1 MKHKFQNKLFTTFLI
16 AFCSLILPCRSL
28 AQSKSIEKN
37 DSLADIAY
45 SSAPRK
51 MISSAIS
58 SINATTVTKNAVTS
72 VEEALNGTISG
83 LYSIKSGGQKF
94 GAQNFNFY
102 IRGKATVATATP
114 LILVDDVEGNINLM
128 DFNEVE
134 SVTVLKDAASLA
146 IYGMRG
152 ANGVILIKTK
162 RGNELKNSIG
172 VDFRV
177 GVQSPLKVKSA
188 LNAYDYTSMYNEAL
202 TNDGGTGIY
211 NPNNYVNNTNL
222 FRYPDVNYGNLFLK
236 NESLSQQYNFTAR
249 GGNKTAKYFCLV
261 GYTKQDG
268 LFNLPNSLQGV
279 NQKSYER
286 YNFRSNIDVKLG
298 AGFDMSVDVL
308 AAFDYNSSPWID
320 AASDANVSSN
330 ILINNILNTP
340 ANSFPVTN
348 ADGSLGGTSIYRS
361 NPQGILLRGL
371 RTDEHKLLT
380 SRVKLSKEL
389 DFITPGLKAYVMYH
403 FENYNSSYKAK
414 YKNFA
419 VNALDTVTALYIKYG
434 TTDTKSTTTGGE
446 TSGYYRE
453 NNFHAGLSYD
463 KKINS
468 NDISTLLL
476 FNQAT
481 SNTGGDVPDHRYQ
494 AISGRALY
502 GYEKRYY
509 AELSASY
516 QGSNNYQRGKRYGFF
531 PAAAISWVAS
541 EESFLKKS
549 KTIDY
554 LRFRASHGINGND
567 QVGGNRFAYRQSWS
581 SGSGYGFGNP
591 NTTGDGSYEGTL
603 SNINATWEK
612 AYKTDVGIDLKT
624 MSGDLSIIADVFYE
638 RREDIMVDQAN
649 LVPSLIGISLPLLN
663 GGIIENKGLEAS
675 FTYSKNIGEV
685 NMNVGGNFLYAK
697 NKIIDLKELPYQYN
711 WQFRKGN
718 SIDTQYGY
726 VANGIFNTASELT
739 GEPAS
744 AYKTVVPGDIRY
756 VNQNPAD
763 DQIINELDKIAI
775 GNTFPE
781 VIFGVNVVLNYKAF
795 DLSCF
800 GEGSTRNNIYVR
812 PSTFSVYSRDNRWQ
826 NETSNGNYPKISII
840 DSHNTQTSTFWQE
853 SGNFFSI
860 RSVEIGYTVPTLLVK
875 KVSLSSVRL
884 YVNANNLMTISSNRE
899 NRDPEALAAGI
910 SEYPLLR
917 TFMVG
922 LSIKL

>member
-1 MKHKFQNKLFTTFLI
+1 MKHIFQNKLFTTFLI
-16 AFCSLILPCRSL
+16 AFCSLFLPIPSL
-28 AQSKSIEKN
+28 AQLKSIEKN
-37 DSLADIAY
+37 DSLVDIAY
-45 SSAPRK
+45 SLVPRI

-58 SINATTVTKNAVTS
+58 SINASTVSKNSVTS

-94 GAQNFNFY
+94 GTQNFNFY

-162 RGNELKNSIG
+162 RGNELRNSISL
-172 VDFRV
+172 DFRV

-188 LNAYDYTSMYNEAL
+188 VNAYDYTCMYNEAL
-202 TNDGGTGIY
+202 INDGSTGIY
-211 NPNNYVNNTNL
+211 NPNNYVNNINT
-222 FRYPDVNYGNLFLK
+222 FKYPDVNFGNLFLK

-268 LFNLPNSLQGV
+268 LFALPNNIQGV

-286 YNFRSNIDVKLG
+286 YNFRSNMDVKLG

-308 AAFDYNSSPWID
+308 AAFDYNRSPWMD

-330 ILINNILNTP
+330 TLINSILNTP

-380 SRVKLSKEL
+380 SRVKLIKDL
-389 DFITPGLKAYVMYH
+389 NFITPGLKAYVMYH

-419 VNALDTVTALYIKYG
+419 VNGLDTVSGLYTKYN
-434 TTDTKSTTTGGE
+434 TDDTKTTTTGGE
-446 TSGYYRE
+446 TSGYYRD
-453 NNFHAGLSYD
+453 NNFHAAMTYD
-463 KKINS
+463 KKFS
-468 NDISTLLL
+468 TNDISALLL
-476 FNQAT
+476 FNQTT
-481 SNTGGDVPDHRYQ
+481 SSTGGDVPDHRYQ

-502 GYEKRYY
+502 GFEKRYY
-509 AELSASY
+509 AELSVSY

-531 PAAAISWVAS
+531 PAAALSWVAS
-541 EESFLKKS
+541 EESFLKES

-554 LRFRASHGINGND
+554 LKFRASYGVNGND
-567 QVGGNRFAYRQSWS
+567 QVGGNRFAYRQAWY

-603 SNINATWEK
+603 SNTNATWEK
-612 AYKTDVGIDLKT
+612 AYKSDLGVDFKILN
-624 MSGDLSIIADVFYE
+624 GDLAISTDIFYE

-649 LVPSLIGISLPLLN
+649 LVPSLLGIALPLLN
-663 GGIIENKGLEAS
+663 GGTIENKGVEAS
-675 FTYSKNIGEV
+675 FNYNKNIDKLTV
-685 NMNVGGNFLYAK
+685 NFGGNFLFAK
-697 NKIIDLKELPYQYN
+697 NKIIDLQELPYQYD
-711 WQFRKGN
+711 WLFRKGN
-718 SIDTQYGY
+718 SIDTQYGF
-726 VANGIFNTASELT
+726 VANGIYNSTNELI

-744 AYKTVVPGDIRY
+744 AYKTIGTGDIRY
-756 VNQNPAD
+756 ANQNPAD
-763 DQIINELDKIAI
+763 DQVINELDKVAI

-781 VIFGVNVVLNYKAF
+781 MIFGVNFSLKYEAF
-795 DLSCF
+795 DVSCF
-800 GEGSTRNNIYVR
+800 GEGSARNNIYVR
-812 PSTFSVYSRDNRWQ
+812 PSSYSVYAKDTRWQ
-826 NETSNGNYPKISII
+826 NSNSSGNYPKLSIS
-840 DSHNTQTSTFWQE
+840 DTHNTQTSTFWRE

-860 RSVEIGYTVPTLLVK
+860 RSVEFGYMVPALLVK

-884 YVNANNLMTISSNRE
+884 YVNANNLITFSSDRE
-899 NRDPEALAAGI
+899 GRDPEALAAGF

-917 TFMVG
+917 TLLVG